1 MRYGLIIFLVTGA
14 LLYNIYYD
22 NIIVHKVKS
31 NMKYIQMGGIAFAA
45 LSLYV
50 FIRKNP
56 SESGSMLKHAT
67 SIVQYM
73 PIDSHSKDLLTPIF
87 SMVEKSQVNTKEVPR
102 GDPNGFPNGL
112 PNGYPNT
119 PQRVKRSVSES
130 RKKYVASNQGWK
142 CKKCNQILDA
152 TFEIDHVIELQYGG
166 SNEVSNLEALCRNCH
181 GKKSMMN
188 RI

>member
-73 PIDSHSKDLLTPIF
+73 PIDSHSKDLLTPLF

-102 GDPNGFPNGL
+102 GE
-112 PNGYPNT
+112 PNGYPNA

-130 RKKYVASNQGWK
+130 RKKFVASNQGWK